1 MTIFQLAIVLGIMV
15 LVHEFGHFAVA
26 KLCGVRVEV
35 FSLGFG
41 KRILGFR
48 RGDTDYRISAL
59 PLGGY
64 VKMAGDNPG
73 EAPTGDS
80 GEFNAHPRW
89 QRVLVAVAGPIANF
103 ILAFVLILGLNMTH
117 HQIEESLTQPTV
129 VDYVP
134 AKSLFVKSGL
144 QIGDTIVHYNTV
156 ENPHFDDI
164 FNQTQLNLD
173 RGIRFSYLHNGHRTD
188 TTVTLAGIPTPDKM
202 DELTFDQL
210 LFVPQKQDT
219 PVQVALV
226 DHAVSEGSPAQRAGL
241 LPGDTIV
248 SIDKLTPHSVD
259 ALLTYLQ
266 DQAGK
271 PANLTI
277 DRNHQILHATLTP
290 EQTDS
295 GDGIKL
301 YRIGIVP
308 VQPPVKIG
316 RLSLVPAAIDSAKTN
331 WKSASLIKDV
341 IKGLF
346 LHRVSMKQMSG
357 PIGIGQQVHQ
367 AFQMP
372 GWNPIID
379 TMAAISLNLGMLNL
393 LPFPILDGGMILFLL
408 IESAI
413 RRDVNQHIK
422 ERVYQVA
429 FMCII
434 VFFVFIM
441 FNDLSKL
448 PLFAKLKL

>member
-1 MTIFQLAIVLGIMV
+1 MTTILQLLIVLGIMV

-41 KRILGFR
+41 KRVLGFH

-73 EAPTGDS
+73 EEPTGDP

-89 QRVLVAVAGPIANF
+89 QRVLVALAGPVANF
-103 ILAFVLILGLNMTH
+103 ILAFVFILGLNMTH
-117 HQIEESLTQPTV
+117 HQIEEYLTQPTI
-129 VDYVP
+129 VDYIP
-134 AKSLFVKSGL
+134 AKSPFAKSGL
-144 QIGDTIVHYNTV
+144 QTGDTIVHYNSI
-156 ENPHFDDI
+156 EDPHVDDI
-164 FNQTQLNLD
+164 FNQTQFNLN
-173 RGIRFSYLHNGHRTD
+173 RTIPISYLHNGHRTD
-188 TTVTLAGIPTPDKM
+188 TTVALTGLPTPDKL
-202 DELTFDQL
+202 DFEQF
-210 LFVPQKQDT
+210 FVPRRQDA
-219 PVQVALV
+219 PVQIARVDKAVA
-226 DHAVSEGSPAQRAGL
+226 DDSPAQRAGL
-241 LPGDTIV
+241 LPGDTIA
-248 SIDKLTPHSVD
+248 SIDGFTPHSVD
-259 ALLTYLQ
+259 ALLAYLQ
-266 DQAGK
+266 DQAGR
-271 PANLTI
+271 PANLVI
-277 DRNHQILHATLTP
+277 ERDRSFLSKTLTP
-290 EQTDS
+290 EQTDG

-308 VQPPVKIG
+308 VQPPVRIG
-316 RLSLVPAAIDSAKTN
+316 RLSFVAAAIDSAKAN

-346 LHRVSMKQMSG
+346 MHRVSVKQLSG

-367 AFQMP
+367 AIQMP
-372 GWNPIID
+372 GWNPLID
-379 TMAAISLNLGMLNL
+379 TMAAISINLGILNLF
-393 LPFPILDGGMILFLL
+393 PFPILDGGMILFLL

-448 PLFAKLKL
+448 PLFTKLKL